1 MKKGYLV
8 FGHEYSVM
16 LKNDL
21 HDGNSIDHKFLQEMI
36 LLDEESRH
44 FLYHSGVPEQE

>member
-21 HDGNSIDHKFLQEMI
+21 HDGNSIDYKFLQEMI
-36 LLDEESRH
+36 L
-44 FLYHSGVPEQE
+44 HSSFVGNQIKNP